1 VRRVVP
7 TSLVLLGG
15 IAACNAILGNEERR
29 VDEEAFDATTGDA
42 TPRADGAAPLD
53 GATMGDGG
61 GDGTVSDGGV
71 DADGDAAPV
80 FIGCL
85 GDAGC
90 DRVMFVTAQ
99 SFMGNLG
106 GAAGADARCQ
116 AAADKSTLARIK
128 GRAYR
133 AWISTSAEA
142 ARNRHVHGTQKYFR
156 ANGTTVLADNWDDLV
171 LNGPAVA
178 ITDEQDNFSSKGAW
192 TGTAND
198 GDKVADTCTDW
209 TSTATSGLTGNPD
222 QPATWSSDPPA
233 ENCDVTATLICIE
246 R

>member
-1 VRRVVP
+1 VRRA
-7 TSLVLLGG
+7 VLAAIAFVAGG
-15 IAACNAILGNEERR
+15 AACNAILGNEERR
-29 VDEEAFDATTGDA
+29 IDEERLDAESVDGPRDDRDVVTALDGTTTTDGASEDAPDGDA
-42 TPRADGAAPLD
+42 G
-53 GATMGDGG
+53 
-61 GDGTVSDGGV
+61 
-71 DADGDAAPV
+71 GDAAPV
-80 FIGCL
+80 LVGCL

-90 DRVMFVTAQ
+90 ERVMFVTAQ

-106 GAAGADARCQ
+106 GAAGADAKCQ

-128 GRAYR
+128 GRAFR

-142 ARNRHVHGTQKYFR
+142 ARNRHVHGTQKYLR
-156 ANGTTVLADNWDDLV
+156 ANGTTILADNWDDLV

-198 GDKVADTCTDW
+198 GDKVAETCTDW

-233 ENCDVTATLICIE
+233 ENCDVTAILICIE